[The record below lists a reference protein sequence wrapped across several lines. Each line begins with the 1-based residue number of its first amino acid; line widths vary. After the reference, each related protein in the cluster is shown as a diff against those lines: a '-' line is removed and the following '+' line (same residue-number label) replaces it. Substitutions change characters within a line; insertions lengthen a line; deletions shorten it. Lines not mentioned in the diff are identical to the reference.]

1 MRKLQKEINTL
12 KNENQTL
19 RNRIWDNIKSTGN
32 GERAEFYSP
41 QKLNQS
47 VAVPLSG
54 ESTNCNTNSCG
65 HVKMM
70 DRTGGCK
77 NKNYVNRAISYSNL
91 PKYLDVNSPDKRMK
105 PSPQRSC
112 KSLNKLSF
120 IFRESKRSKSNEKV
134 IGDFENGSWKYCE
147 SCKYKVWRKKALTYD
162 PQKLIDNRDLI
173 RSIKC
178 VACNKVYEAHF
189 FVNHCKDCR
198 LTKGVPSFRNNK
210 ILGATTK
217 TEMITWDNL
226 DNSISSSPQNIFN
239 ESRFS
244 SNNKDLY
251 IHTDDDVLL
260 NGQNNEM
267 LDPNQTLAPKA
278 LNMKDLDSANKH
290 SKSSN
295 KLFTPRT
302 KNIFNKRRMF
312 DLSET
317 SHKVLAKKKMS
328 VGSDSEDTYFVSDNF
343 KDNKLTSKD
352 LISTINAFEACD
364 SAGLFLNK
372 TSKDYNKE
380 YLSRKLNHQ
389 KKNINMIEGMKKK
402 NIPSLKITKSV
413 LANR

>member
-1 MRKLQKEINTL
+1 M
-12 KNENQTL
+12 
-19 RNRIWDNIKSTGN
+19 
-32 GERAEFYSP
+32 
-41 QKLNQS
+41 
-47 VAVPLSG
+47 
-54 ESTNCNTNSCG
+54 
-65 HVKMM
+65 
-70 DRTGGCK
+70 
-77 NKNYVNRAISYSNL
+77 
-91 PKYLDVNSPDKRMK
+91 
-105 PSPQRSC
+105 
-112 KSLNKLSF
+112 
-120 IFRESKRSKSNEKV
+120 
-134 IGDFENGSWKYCE
+134 
-147 SCKYKVWRKKALTYD
+147 
-162 PQKLIDNRDLI
+162 
-173 RSIKC
+173 
-178 VACNKVYEAHF
+178 
-189 FVNHCKDCR
+189 
-198 LTKGVPSFRNNK
+198 
-210 ILGATTK
+210 
-217 TEMITWDNL
+217 
-226 DNSISSSPQNIFN
+226 
-239 ESRFS
+239 
-244 SNNKDLY
+244 Y